1 MPEADS
7 EHPLSSGALEDNLV
21 AEQDFAIRRH
31 RPRRSG
37 GFLLEPTLAPSA
49 ESEIIERT
57 PRFHGEDRKG
67 KRKAEE
73 PAANRNSARSTR
85 YDSAQ
90 HAADDAIV
98 PARNPTIAVA
108 DNDERAADGIAKE
121 NRALLDGQT
130 TPRLSNDTST
140 LLPRTRD
147 RSSAASTSDSP
158 SSGGGIDP
166 AQIVTMALNL
176 SESRRRHLSAGYL
189 VAPPVPSTRR
199 VTSAGL
205 PLGTASPQLHG
216 GYQNYGAG
224 GSLRAHLQQ
233 QRRISRNLSPL
244 TGRSSPRSRHVSRSA
259 APSTEQSDLLL
270 PTPNYGYKFSAATLA
285 RAEKARTAI
294 ELSVEYRRLLN
305 LLPPLKPDSTAP
317 GNYRTSASSVP
328 GSGAVHLYQ
337 IPSFTGDRYKLGR
350 TYNPLQYLRNR
361 RLRAR
366 VGRPLNPG
374 KEEFNDTERVRAW
387 IDTVQRISG
396 HEGYRE
402 QDGVNLPKYS
412 DQFPVAGVQPESEIG
427 HRRAGTA
434 SSNTKRP
441 RMDWHFTPSGL
452 LADVVWLEQGDNKG
466 LIESRH
472 SYKIFPN
479 LEPRQGKESAP
490 EPEMKRHS
498 RVESVAS
505 ITRSDLGTADNSDE
519 ENHRGRK
526 RRHLLPILGD
536 KSIKRAWRASRTR
549 SGSASGLSSSDGDDS
564 SRPRGRKLR
573 QAPTTDDENTGPLEK
588 YLNDIPV
595 SDPKDDEMSSPS
607 ILSPDTPDKWGH
619 GYTALSGDRINP
631 ERKESKDFA
640 ASNESQQVTSGL
652 AASGKPTLNG
662 RPKEPRVSFDG
673 FGSTAPNS
681 PSIDKFVVQITPDPT
696 PPSSRKPSP
705 TRKSHKSKL
714 SIFRSD
720 TDKKDKDTSAV
731 DAAATIDQNDHD
743 SSPAPSADAEN
754 QNRRSID
761 RPHVVESVK
770 NPPTHRRDES
780 RNSLRRAETRTAKD
794 GRARK
799 EPGSAVSRFFKGGRL
814 GEIVRSESAKVGGF
828 IWRKETL
835 GDDQRSVKSFSDASD
850 SSETEDEGP
859 DARRMKQRPKTHKR
873 TVTIDDTLETD
884 PKYQRVNLPSFKPF
898 SATQQLELKERNR
911 SSRFNRLAPPKINI
925 STASTPNLSRQNTDD
940 RRGSYA
946 SSTQSRRQ
954 PTGRLTVNY
963 TKAGRDSPPSSL
975 KLDRQRSPSRPPTN
989 SKRHWSISDPSQ
1001 HQRRHSSTT
1010 IEPSATLATDLSRTR
1025 ALLLSTGIKAHTIHL
1040 LANSP
1045 PAAAALATLG
1055 PVPRNEEHV
1064 LAAKLLSSAIEAE
1077 IQGLQASAADFR
1089 AQTTA
1094 LHSALSDLRQSC
1106 EEELTPACA
1115 AARTR
1120 RMRLRED

>member
-1 MPEADS
+1 
-7 EHPLSSGALEDNLV
+7 
-21 AEQDFAIRRH
+21 
-31 RPRRSG
+31 
-37 GFLLEPTLAPSA
+37 
-49 ESEIIERT
+49 
-57 PRFHGEDRKG
+57 
-67 KRKAEE
+67 
-73 PAANRNSARSTR
+73 
-85 YDSAQ
+85 
-90 HAADDAIV
+90 
-98 PARNPTIAVA
+98 
-108 DNDERAADGIAKE
+108 
-121 NRALLDGQT
+121 
-130 TPRLSNDTST
+130 
-140 LLPRTRD
+140 
-147 RSSAASTSDSP
+147 
-158 SSGGGIDP
+158 
-166 AQIVTMALNL
+166 MALNL

-189 VAPPVPSTRR
+189 AAPPVPSTRR

-244 TGRSSPRSRHVSRSA
+244 TGRSSPRSRHASRSA
-259 APSTEQSDLLL
+259 ALSTEQSDLLL
-270 PTPNYGYKFSAATLA
+270 PIPNYGYKFSAATLA

-350 TYNPLQYLRNR
+350 SYNPLQYLRNR

-366 VGRPLNPG
+366 VGRPLDPG

-402 QDGVNLPKYS
+402 QDGVNLPAYS
-412 DQFPVAGVQPESEIG
+412 DQLSAAGVQPESEIG

-434 SSNTKRP
+434 SSNIKRP
-441 RMDWHFTPSGL
+441 RMDWHFSPSGL

-466 LIESRH
+466 LIETRH

-479 LEPRQGKESAP
+479 LEPRQSKESAP
-490 EPEMKRHS
+490 EPEAKRHS
-498 RVESVAS
+498 TVGSVVS
-505 ITRSDLGTADNSDE
+505 TIRSGLGTADNSDE

-526 RRHLLPILGD
+526 RRHLLPVLGD
-536 KSIKRAWRASRTR
+536 KSIRRAWRASRTR

-564 SRPRGRKLR
+564 SRRRGRKLR
-573 QAPTTDDENTGPLEK
+573 QALTTDDENTGPLEK
-588 YLNDIPV
+588 YLNDIPIN
-595 SDPKDDEMSSPS
+595 DPKDDDMSSPS
-607 ILSPDTPDKWGH
+607 VLSPDTPNKWGH
-619 GYTALSGDRINP
+619 GHVALSGDRVNLDK
-631 ERKESKDFA
+631 RDSRDFA
-640 ASNESQQVTSGL
+640 ASDGSHQAVSGISHL
-652 AASGKPTLNG
+652 GKPTLNG

-673 FGSTAPNS
+673 FDSTAPNS
-681 PSIDKFVVQITPDPT
+681 PSIDKSAAQITPDPT

-720 TDKKDKDTSAV
+720 TGKKDKDTSAV
-731 DAAATIDQNDHD
+731 DAATTDHKDHD

-761 RPHVVESVK
+761 RPHVEESLK

-780 RNSLRRAETRTAKD
+780 RSSLRRVETRTAKD
-794 GRARK
+794 GRTRK

-835 GDDQRSVKSFSDASD
+835 GDDQRSVKSFSDVSEF
-850 SSETEDEGP
+850 SETEDEGP
-859 DARRMKQRPKTHKR
+859 DAGRMKQRPKTHKR
-873 TVTIDDTLETD
+873 TVTIGDTLETD
-884 PKYQRVNLPSFKPF
+884 PKYHRVNLPSFKPF
-898 SATQQLELKERNR
+898 SATQEEEEAAQANTANGTDDPVHRQQLELKKRNR
-911 SSRFNRLAPPKINI
+911 SARFDRLAPPKINI

-946 SSTQSRRQ
+946 SSTQSRKQ
-954 PTGRLTVNY
+954 PTDRLTVSY

-975 KLDRQRSPSRPPTN
+975 KLDRQRSPSRPPIN

-1001 HQRRHSSTT
+1001 HQRRQSSTT
-1010 IEPSATLATDLSRTR
+1010 IEPSATLATDLARTR

-1040 LANSP
+1040 LASSPRSP
-1045 PAAAALATLG
+1045 PSPFLLKAAAAAPATLG
-1055 PVPRNEEHV
+1055 PVPRNEEHI

-1077 IQGLQASAADFR
+1077 IQGLQSSAADFR
-1089 AQTTA
+1089 AQTAA
-1094 LHSALSDLRQSC
+1094 LHSSLSDLRQSC
-1106 EEELTPACA
+1106 EDELTPRVRGCA
-1115 AARTR
+1115 DEADEVTRRLTQEMPLAVKEVSDRIDLMLRTR
-1120 RMRLRED
+1120 RRRTRWVRRVGWKVLELAVLGAMWGVWAVVVLVRFVAAVVRAPVRAVRWALWL